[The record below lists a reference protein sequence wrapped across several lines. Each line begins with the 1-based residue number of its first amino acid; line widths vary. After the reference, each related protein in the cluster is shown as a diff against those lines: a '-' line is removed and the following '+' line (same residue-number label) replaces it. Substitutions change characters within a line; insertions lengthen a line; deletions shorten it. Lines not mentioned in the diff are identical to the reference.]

1 VTLLPFAR
9 EKPRERHK
17 RGRRP
22 EIARFHA
29 NTNGVAVCETC
40 LEPHKRATALAPWS
54 NVPRCR
60 HMACNGLLIF
70 PDTVKGT
77 AK

>member
-1 VTLLPFAR
+1 MTLLPFAR
-9 EKPRERHK
+9 AKRKIAKMDPEGARRIANRE
-17 RGRRP
+17 
-22 EIARFHA
+22 
-29 NTNGVAVCETC
+29 GVATCEKC
-40 LEPHKRATALAPWS
+40 LDRHPKAATEAPWS

-60 HMACNGLLIF
+60 NRACNGLLIF